1 MTKKIKM
8 TNAEYFEKKN
18 ISFSRFMKLFNES
31 KIKSFDEFLKSEH
44 IDHKFKCGDI
54 VVLQLN
60 DYVRSYGWDRNVVF
74 MINKCNSESYN
85 VKFLTPAVFDGIIGY
100 RRDIGYCTELPVEF
114 IDENC
119 KIY

>member
-1 MTKKIKM
+1 M

-18 ISFSRFMKLFNES
+18 ISFSQSMKLFNES
-31 KIKSFDEFLKSEH
+31 RIESFDEFLKCEH
-44 IDHKFKCGDI
+44 IDHKFKYGDI

-60 DYVRSYGWDRNVVF
+60 DYVRSNGWDKNVVF
-74 MINKCNSESYN
+74 MITKCDMEYYR
-85 VKFLTPAVFDGIIGY
+85 VKYLTPTKSNSIGKSRVF
-100 RRDIGYCTELPVEF
+100 PVKF

>member
-1 MTKKIKM
+1 M

-18 ISFSRFMKLFNES
+18 ISFSRSMKLFNES
-31 KIKSFDEFLKSEH
+31 KIKSFDEFLKCEH

-60 DYVRSYGWDRNVVF
+60 DYVLSCGWEHNVVF
-74 MINKCNSESYN
+74 MITKCNSESYA
-85 VKFLTPAVFDGIIGY
+85 VKYLTPTEFDGIDYCRG
-100 RRDIGYCTELPVEF
+100 IGYCKELPVEF

>member
-1 MTKKIKM
+1 M
-8 TNAEYFEKKN
+8 TNAEYFEKNK
-18 ISFSRFMKLFNES
+18 ISFSHSMKLFNKS
-31 KIKSFDEFLKSEH
+31 KIKSFDEFLKCEH

-60 DYVRSYGWDRNVVF
+60 DYVRSLRWNHNVVF
-74 MINKCNSESYN
+74 MIIKCNSESYK
-85 VKFLTPAVFDGIIGY
+85 VQYLTPTEYDSSGY
-100 RRDIGYCTELPVEF
+100 YRELPVKF

>member
-1 MTKKIKM
+1 M
-8 TNAEYFEKKN
+8 TNAEYFEENN
-18 ISFSRFMKLFNES
+18 ISFPSAMKLFIES
-31 KIKSFDEFLKSEH
+31 KVISFDKFLKCEH

-60 DYVRSYGWDRNVVF
+60 DYVRSWGWENNVVF
-74 MINKCNSESYN
+74 MITKCSDECYR
-85 VKFLTPAVFDGIIGY
+85 VKYLTPTKSHG
-100 RRDIGYCTELPVEF
+100 IGYCSDIPVNF

>member
-1 MTKKIKM
+1 M
-8 TNAEYFEKKN
+8 TNAEYFEKNN
-18 ISFSRFMKLFNES
+18 ISFSIAMKLFNES
-31 KIKSFDEFLKSEH
+31 KIKSFDVFLKCEH

-60 DYVRSYGWDRNVVF
+60 DYVLSRGWEHNVVF
-74 MINKCNSESYN
+74 MITKCNSESYA
-85 VKFLTPAVFDGIIGY
+85 VKYLTPTYY
-100 RRDIGYCTELPVEF
+100 RSIGYCREFSVEF

>member
-1 MTKKIKM
+1 M
-8 TNAEYFEKKN
+8 TNAEYFEKNN
-18 ISFSRFMKLFNES
+18 ISFSRSMKLFNES
-31 KIKSFDEFLKSEH
+31 KIKSFDVFLKCEH

-60 DYVRSYGWDRNVVF
+60 DYVRSCGWDKNVVF
-74 MINKCNSESYN
+74 MITKCSGEYYSVRY
-85 VKFLTPAVFDGIIGY
+85 LTPTKSNSIGKSRVF
-100 RRDIGYCTELPVEF
+100 PVKF

>member
-1 MTKKIKM
+1 M
-8 TNAEYFEKKN
+8 TNAEYFEKNN
-18 ISFSRFMKLFNES
+18 ISFSQSMKLFNES
-31 KIKSFDEFLKSEH
+31 KIKSFDEFLKCKH

-60 DYVRSYGWDRNVVF
+60 DYVLSCGLDKNVVF

-85 VKFLTPAVFDGIIGY
+85 VKYLTPT
-100 RRDIGYCTELPVEF
+100 RRSDIGDCRDFPVKF

-119 KIY
+119 IIY